1 MLVSLAR
8 MSVPVWEQRFRAP
21 VSFLPGWSPQ
31 APSRIV
37 YASNESGVWQLHA
50 WDTVAGTRRQV
61 TDHPVGLLDGM
72 PTLDGEGILWFQD
85 ETGDESG
92 QWFVQPFAGGE
103 TTAVPR
109 GDTARME
116 RGTGAGARGRSGRN
130 Q

>member
-8 MSVPVWEQRFRAP
+8 MGVPVWEQRFRAP

-72 PTLDGEGILWFQD
+72 PTLDGEGILWVKNL
-85 ETGDESG
+85 T
-92 QWFVQPFAGGE
+92 
-103 TTAVPR
+103 
-109 GDTARME
+109 
-116 RGTGAGARGRSGRN
+116 
-130 Q
+130 